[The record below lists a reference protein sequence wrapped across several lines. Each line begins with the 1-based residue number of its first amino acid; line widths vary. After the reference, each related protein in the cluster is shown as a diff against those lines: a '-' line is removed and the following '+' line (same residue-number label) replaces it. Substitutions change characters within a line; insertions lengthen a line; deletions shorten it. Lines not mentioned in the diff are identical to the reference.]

1 MGSTPATAHEER
13 NSNVV
18 RWLRRVY
25 GDNAAEGRLT
35 AAGRGPDHGIVWGR
49 LRKRPIEI
57 GQEDHRLR
65 ADSMLIEPVEAGTEI
80 GATSAYWFE
89 MEHLTGHVG
98 IDLVNL
104 GVEVEDVYSLWSLAF
119 EDRTDLSLEKL
130 QLPGID
136 RTRAI
141 DGNRDFVRAFAHNA
155 GQIET

>member
-49 LRKRPIEI
+49 LRKCPIEI

-65 ADSMLIEPVEAGTEI
+65 ADSMLIEPVEAGAEI

-104 GVEVEDVYSLWSLAF
+104 GVEVENMHPLGPLAF
-119 EDRTDLSLEKL
+119 QDGTDLRLEEP
-130 QLPGID
+130 QLPCID
-136 RTRAI
+136 
-141 DGNRDFVRAFAHNA
+141 
-155 GQIET
+155 